1 MTNDSSSN
9 QIDVSSENLEPPSWT
24 DSLRGYAQ
32 AVLRELS
39 ITNWE
44 LSLLLT
50 DDERMRAL
58 NSSYRGKDAPTDVL
72 SFVATEGADSAA
84 MNSDAAPAATGTAAT
99 DGDDLISREGMLIAA
114 GDIVLNLPMIERQA
128 TEWGVAAE
136 EELRRVLIH
145 GILHLAGHTH
155 HSNDFVEEPMLRLQ
169 ETLLTTLKE
178 RIY

>member
-24 DSLRGYAQ
+24 DSLRGYGQ

-58 NSSYRGKDAPTDVL
+58 NSSYRGKDVSTDVL
-72 SFVATEGADSAA
+72 SFAATEGV
-84 MNSDAAPAATGTAAT
+84 
-99 DGDDLISREGMLIAA
+99 DDPIFPEGRLIAA

-128 TEWGVAAE
+128 KEWGVSPE
-136 EELRRVLIH
+136 EELRRILIH

-155 HSNDFVEEPMLRLQ
+155 HSNDFVTEPMLRLQ